1 LKQIIENKR
10 TGEIYIKI
18 KHPSGLDIYV
28 KEMEN
33 YSSAFALFGTKY
45 GSVNNRFKTRDDSD
59 FITVPDGIAHYLEH
73 KLFENED
80 CDAFARFA
88 KTGASANAYT
98 SFDRTAYL
106 FGASDNIYESLEIL
120 LDFVQDPYF
129 TEETV
134 AKEQGI
140 IGQEIKMYDDD
151 PSWAVVFNLLKCI
164 YHNHPVKVDIAGTVE
179 SIAEITPEL
188 LYKCYGAFY
197 NLNNMVLSIAGNVNV
212 DKVLQV
218 CAKNLK
224 PNEDKGL
231 EISFPPEPQSVAE
244 KYIEKSSEVT
254 IPLFNIGY
262 KAEPETG
269 AAKLRAGTE
278 TSILL
283 NLLCGPTSD
292 LYETL
297 YKDGLINGSF
307 SSEVF
312 DGPGYFCSIISGE
325 SNNPKELYERI
336 NAAIIAAKKDGL
348 SMRDFKAIKKATYGG
363 LIRDLGKAESYASLM
378 LNSAFEGVSAYELIE
393 ITADITEKDI
403 ENRLKRQF
411 DTEKSVLSV
420 ISAAGGKKE

>member
-1 LKQIIENKR
+1 LKQLIENAR
-10 TGEIYIKI
+10 TGETYIKI

-45 GSVNNRFKTRDDSD
+45 GSVNNRFKTKDDAD
-59 FITVPDGIAHYLEH
+59 WVDVPDGIAHYLEH

-106 FGASDNIYESLEIL
+106 FGAAGNIYESLEIL

-129 TEETV
+129 TKETV

-140 IGQEIKMYDDD
+140 IGQEIRMYDDD
-151 PSWAVVFNLLKCI
+151 PAWAVVFNLLKSV

-197 NLNNMVLSIAGNVNV
+197 NLNNMVLSIAGNVKA
-212 DKVLQV
+212 DEVLRV
-218 CAKNLK
+218 CTKYLK

-231 EISFPPEPQSVAE
+231 EITFPPEPKSVAA
-244 KYIEKSSEVT
+244 KLFEKSGEVT
-254 IPLFNIGY
+254 MPMFNIGY
-262 KAEPETG
+262 KAVPETG
-269 AAKLRAGTE
+269 KNKLRAEAE
-278 TSILL
+278 TNILL
-283 NLLCGPTSD
+283 NILCGPTSD
-292 LYETL
+292 LYESL
-297 YKDGLINGSF
+297 YKDGLINSSF

-312 DGPGYFCSIISGE
+312 DGPGYFCSILGGE
-325 SNNPKELYERI
+325 SNNPKELYARI
-336 NAAIIAAKKDGL
+336 NAEINRLKKEGL
-348 SMRDFKAIKKATYGG
+348 PMRDFAAIKKAYYGG
-363 LIRDLGKAESYASLM
+363 LIRDLGKAESYATLM
-378 LNSAFEGVSAYELIE
+378 MNSAFEGVGAYDLIDIVAE
-393 ITADITEKDI
+393 ISEKDI
-403 ENRLKRQF
+403 ENRFHKQF
-411 DTEKSVLSV
+411 DTENSSLS
-420 ISAAGGKKE
+420 IITATGGKIS

>member
-1 LKQIIENKR
+1 LKQIIENPR
-10 TGEIYIKI
+10 TGESYIKI

-45 GSVNNRFKTRDDSD
+45 GSVNNRFKTRDDSEWVD
-59 FITVPDGIAHYLEH
+59 VPDGIAHYLEH

-80 CDAFARFA
+80 CDAFARFS

-106 FGASDNIYESLEIL
+106 FGAADNIYESLEIL

-129 TEETV
+129 TEATV

-140 IGQEIKMYDDD
+140 IGQEIRMYDDD
-151 PSWAVVFNLLKCI
+151 PAWAVVFNLLKCI

-179 SIAEITPEL
+179 SIAKITPQL

-197 NLNNMVLSIAGNVNV
+197 NLNNMVLSVAGNVSA

-218 CAKNLK
+218 CAKTLK

-244 KYIEKSSEVT
+244 NFIEKTSEVT
-254 IPLFNIGY
+254 MPMFNIGY
-262 KAEPETG
+262 KAEPEYG
-269 AAKLRAGTE
+269 KNKLRAEAE
-278 TSILL
+278 TNILL
-283 NLLCGPTSD
+283 SMLCGPTSD
-292 LYETL
+292 LYESL
-297 YKDGLINGSF
+297 YKDGLINSSF

-312 DGPGYFCSIISGE
+312 DGPGYFCSILGGE
-325 SNNPKELYERI
+325 SNNPKELYVRI
-336 NAAIIAAKKDGL
+336 NAAIEAAKREGL
-348 SMRDFKAIKKATYGG
+348 DMRDFEAIKKAYYGG

-378 LNSAFEGVSAYELIE
+378 MNSAFEGVGAYDI
-393 ITADITEKDI
+393 IDIVAAVTQKDITE
-403 ENRLKRQF
+403 RLNRQF
-411 DTEKSVLSV
+411 NTEKSALSI
-420 ISAAGGKKE
+420 ISVAGGEKQ